1 MTWWPPEKNDFQQKY
16 TFILPAF
23 EMLHLIAPVQYGAT
37 KCGSYISKV
46 QPDVEV
52 LAIALDSI
60 PHNAE
65 EFDKK
70 RGGRDFY
77 VCKFLIVAVGS
88 AGFGKVPYKHKHK
101 AKKGSSDDEQGKSL
115 YENIEASVVKLYAYE
130 KGDTNKDKG
139 PRVDDC
145 FGVLCPGL
153 CLTFFLREEMFQ
165 ASKIIAD
172 RVIDK
177 TQFVCLQIGSSNVG
191 TDSSKGA
198 AGGWLIKLKKIKSI
212 APPEDIM
219 QALTKMPATEEAY
232 DMLMSNHRGTYATM
246 KGVLDSKVE
255 IKYCAVSSMGRD
267 VFAAYDADDGFVIC
281 NAAINNSEGFTDEIF
296 VPKDLVLACFDTL
309 CVDTALRV
317 LNIALSMDAVR
328 LLLQTAPE
336 TSIALNEDKPPP
348 PNTALQVLCDYNKLL
363 CFDALKDDAIVAWV
377 QEKLRSFSQA
387 PAQDMADS
395 KLIGNMHLQVARA
408 QGSAF
413 SKLAYTCTDNVYK
426 DHAGIMHDIYIC
438 VHEEVEVASEASASS
453 ESAPKFI
460 AHAKSGAFN
469 RVEIMLRQ
477 HNSSSAPTSV
487 VSLQMRRGAMSTLGS
502 KRKRPNILTQLDE

>member
-1 MTWWPPEKNDFQQKY
+1 M
-16 TFILPAF
+16 
-23 EMLHLIAPVQYGAT
+23 
-37 KCGSYISKV
+37 
-46 QPDVEV
+46 
-52 LAIALDSI
+52 
-60 PHNAE
+60 
-65 EFDKK
+65 
-70 RGGRDFY
+70 
-77 VCKFLIVAVGS
+77 
-88 AGFGKVPYKHKHK
+88 
-101 AKKGSSDDEQGKSL
+101 
-115 YENIEASVVKLYAYE
+115 YAYE

-139 PRVDDC
+139 PRCDDC

-153 CLTFFLREEMFQ
+153 CITFFLREEMFQ
-165 ASKIIAD
+165 ASKIISEKA
-172 RVIDK
+172 IDK
-177 TQFVCLQIGSSNVG
+177 MQYVCLQVGSS
-191 TDSSKGA
+191 TSTGA
-198 AGGWLIKLKKIKSI
+198 AAGYLLKLKKIKSI
-212 APPEDIM
+212 TPPEDVM
-219 QALTKMPATEEAY
+219 QALTKMPAPEEAY
-232 DMLMSNHRGTYATM
+232 ELLMSQYRSTHATM

-267 VFAAYDADDGFVIC
+267 VFAVYEDESFVIC
-281 NAAINNSEGFTDEIF
+281 NAAINNKEGFTDEI
-296 VPKDLVLACFDTL
+296 VVCKELVLACFDTL

-377 QEKLRSFSQA
+377 QDKLRSFSQA
-387 PAQDMADS
+387 PAQDMTDS
-395 KLIGNMHLQVARA
+395 KLIGNMHLQLARA

-469 RVEIMLRQ
+469 RVEIMLR
-477 HNSSSAPTSV
+477 
-487 VSLQMRRGAMSTLGS
+487 
-502 KRKRPNILTQLDE
+502 

>member
-1 MTWWPPEKNDFQQKY
+1 
-16 TFILPAF
+16 
-23 EMLHLIAPVQYGAT
+23 MLHLLAPVHYAAT
-37 KCGSYISKV
+37 KCGSYISNTNR
-46 QPDVEV
+46 QPDVEL
-52 LAIALDSI
+52 LAVALDDI
-60 PHNAE
+60 PHDAA

-77 VCKFLIVAVGS
+77 ICKFLIVAVGP
-88 AGFGKVPYKHKHK
+88 AGFGKVPYTHK
-101 AKKGSSDDEQGKSL
+101 KKGKKGDEEACKSL
-115 YENIEASVVKLYAYE
+115 YENIESSVVKFYAYE

-145 FGVLCPGL
+145 FGVVCPGL

-172 RVIDK
+172 KPIDK

-212 APPEDIM
+212 APPEDVM
-219 QALTKMPATEEAY
+219 QALTKMPATEDAY
-232 DMLMSNHRGTYATM
+232 DVLMSQHRATHATM
-246 KGVLDSKVE
+246 KGVLSDKVD

-267 VFAAYDADDGFVIC
+267 VFAVYDADDKAFVIC
-281 NAAINNSEGFTDEIF
+281 NAAINNKEGFTDEI
-296 VPKDLVLACFDTL
+296 VVQEKKILECFDTQ

-328 LLLQTAPE
+328 MLLQTAPE

-348 PNTALQVLCDYNKLL
+348 PNTALDVLCDYNKLL
-363 CFDALKDDAIVAWV
+363 LLDALKDDAIVSWV

-395 KLIGNMHLQVARA
+395 KVFDSIHLEIARA
-408 QGSAF
+408 HDSQF
-413 SKLAYTCTDNVYK
+413 STLTYTCTDNVYK
-426 DHAGIMHDIYIC
+426 DHAGIMNHIYIR
-438 VHEEVEVASEASASS
+438 VHEAVEVNSNACSS
-453 ESAPKFI
+453 RESAPKFI
-460 AHAKSGAFN
+460 AHARSGSFN
-469 RVEIMLRQ
+469 RVDILLRQ
-477 HNSSSAPTSV
+477 HNTQDPLQLIA
-487 VSLQMRRGAMSTLGS
+487 SLQMRRGAMSTLGS
-502 KRKRPNILTQLDE
+502 KRKRPNIVTFEDC

>member
-1 MTWWPPEKNDFQQKY
+1 MTWSLQKNDFQQKY
-16 TFILPAF
+16 TFVLPVF
-23 EMLHLIAPVQYGAT
+23 EMQQLIAPVQYGTT
-37 KCGSYISKV
+37 KCGKHISDK

-52 LAIALDSI
+52 LAVALGDI

-77 VCKFLIVAVGS
+77 VCKFLVLAVGPP
-88 AGFGKVPYKHKHK
+88 GFGKVPYKHKQK
-101 AKKGSSDDEQGKSL
+101 GKKGASDDEETKGL
-115 YENIEASVVKLYAYE
+115 YEKMEDGLGVKLYAYE

-172 RVIDK
+172 KPIDK

-191 TDSSKGA
+191 SDSSKGA
-198 AGGWLIKLKKIKSI
+198 AGGWLIKLKKMKSI
-212 APPEDIM
+212 APPEDLM

-232 DMLMSNHRGTYATM
+232 DNLMSNHRGTYATM

-255 IKYCAVSSMGRD
+255 VKYCAVSSMGRD
-267 VFAAYDADDGFVIC
+267 VFAAYDAEDGFVIC

-296 VPKDLVLACFDTL
+296 VPKDLVLSCFDTL
-309 CVDTALRV
+309 CTDTALRV

-336 TSIALNEDKPPP
+336 TSIALNEAKPPP
-348 PNTALQVLCDYNKLL
+348 PNTALHLLCDYNKLL
-363 CFDALKDDAIVAWV
+363 CFDMLKDDAIAAWV
-377 QEKLRSFSQA
+377 QDKVRSFAQA
-387 PAQDMADS
+387 PGQDMAES
-395 KLIGNMHLQVARA
+395 IVIGSMHLEIARPHDIP
-408 QGSAF
+408 F
-413 SKLAYTCTDNVYK
+413 CTLTYTSTDYVYK
-426 DHAGIMHDIYIC
+426 DHAGIVNHIHIR
-438 VHEEVEVASEASASS
+438 VHEFVDVNSEPSALT
-453 ESAPKFI
+453 ESAPKFL

-469 RVEIMLRQ
+469 RVEILLRQ
-477 HNSSSAPTSV
+477 HNTAGPLKLV
-487 VSLQMRRGAMSTLGS
+487 ASLQMRRGAMSTLGS
-502 KRKRPNILTQLDE
+502 KRKRPNIMLDEH

>member
-1 MTWWPPEKNDFQQKY
+1 
-16 TFILPAF
+16 LPAF
-23 EMLHLIAPVQYGAT
+23 EMLHLIAPVQYAAT
-37 KCGSYISKV
+37 KCGSYIANSNR

-52 LAIALDSI
+52 LAVALDDI
-60 PHNAE
+60 PHSAE

-77 VCKFLIVAVGS
+77 ICKFLIVAVGP
-88 AGFGKVPYKHKHK
+88 AGFGKVPYTHK
-101 AKKGSSDDEQGKSL
+101 KKGKKGDEEICHGL
-115 YENIEASVVKLYAYE
+115 YENVVDGVKLYAYE

-172 RVIDK
+172 KPIDK
-177 TQFVCLQIGSSNVG
+177 TQFVCLQLGSSNVG
-191 TDSSKGA
+191 SDSSKGA
-198 AGGWLIKLKKIKSI
+198 AGGWLVKLKKIKSI
-212 APPEDIM
+212 APPDDVM
-219 QALTKMPATEEAY
+219 QAMTKMPATEEAY
-232 DMLMSNHRGTYATM
+232 DLLMSQHRSTHTTM
-246 KGVLDSKVE
+246 KGVLSDKVD

-267 VFAAYDADDGFVIC
+267 VFAVYEDEDKSFVIC
-281 NAAINNSEGFTDEIF
+281 NAAISNKEGFNDDIV

-309 CVDTALRV
+309 CADTALRV

-348 PNTALQVLCDYNKLL
+348 PNTALHLLCDYNKLL

-377 QEKLRSFSQA
+377 QDKLRSFSQA

-395 KLIGNMHLQVARA
+395 KVIGNMHLEIARPHDIP
-408 QGSAF
+408 F
-413 SKLAYTCTDNVYK
+413 STLTYTSTDYVYK
-426 DHAGIMHDIYIC
+426 DHAGILNHIYVR
-438 VHEEVEVASEASASS
+438 VHEFVDYYSEACSSS
-453 ESAPKFI
+453 ESAPKFL
-460 AHAKSGAFN
+460 AHEKSGSFN
-469 RVEIMLRQ
+469 RVEILLRQ
-477 HNSSSAPTSV
+477 HNTTGPLKPVAC
-487 VSLQMRRGAMSTLGS
+487 LQMRRGAMSAVGS
-502 KRKRPNILTQLDE
+502 KRKRPNILIDIPEPEL

>member
-1 MTWWPPEKNDFQQKY
+1 
-16 TFILPAF
+16 
-23 EMLHLIAPVQYGAT
+23 MLHLIAPVQYGAT

-77 VCKFLIVAVGS
+77 VCKFLVVAVGS

-101 AKKGSSDDEQGKSL
+101 AKKGSSEDEQGKSL
-115 YENIEASVVKLYAYE
+115 YENIEASVVKFYAYE

-165 ASKIIAD
+165 ASKIISD
-172 RVIDK
+172 RCIDK
-177 TQFVCLQIGSSNVG
+177 MQYVCLQVGSSNC
-191 TDSSKGA
+191 TGA
-198 AGGWLIKLKKIKSI
+198 AGGWLFKLKKVKSI
-212 APPEDIM
+212 VQPDDVM
-219 QALTKMPATEEAY
+219 QAMAKMPATEEAY
-232 DMLMSNHRGTYATM
+232 DQLMSQYRSTHATM
-246 KGVLDSKVE
+246 KGVLSDKVD

-267 VFAAYDADDGFVIC
+267 VFAVHEEDGFVIC
-281 NAAINNSEGFTDEIF
+281 NAAINNSEGFTYEIH
-296 VPKDLVLACFDTL
+296 VPTHLVLACFDTL
-309 CVDTALRV
+309 CAETALRV
-317 LNIALSMDAVR
+317 LNVALSMDAVR

-348 PNTALQVLCDYNKLL
+348 PNTALHLLCDYNKLL
-363 CFDALKDDAIVAWV
+363 LFDALKDDAIVSWV
-377 QEKLRSFSQA
+377 QENLRSGST
-387 PAQDMADS
+387 DS
-395 KLIGNMHLQVARA
+395 KVIGNMHLEVARA
-408 QGSAF
+408 HDSPKCPFG
-413 SKLAYTCTDNVYK
+413 KLTYTCTDYVYK
-426 DHAGIMHDIYIC
+426 DHASLMHHIYIR
-438 VHEEVEVASEASASS
+438 VHEEVEVSSEGCSSS
-453 ESAPKFI
+453 ESAPKFL

-469 RVEIMLRQ
+469 RVEILLRQ
-477 HNSSSAPTSV
+477 HNTEGPLKLVA
-487 VSLQMRRGAMSTLGS
+487 SLQMRRGAMSTLGS
-502 KRKRPNILTQLDE
+502 KRKRPNILVELDEQ